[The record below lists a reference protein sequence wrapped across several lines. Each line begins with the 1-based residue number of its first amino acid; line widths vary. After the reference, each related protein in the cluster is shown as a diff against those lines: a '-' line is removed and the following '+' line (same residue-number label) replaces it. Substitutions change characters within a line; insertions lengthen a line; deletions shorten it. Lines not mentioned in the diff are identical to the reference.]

1 MSSNQTAVDKLS
13 QILTD
18 YCNSFGTKSPDNEKL
33 KNLLSKV
40 SDDQGYELLSSITDT
55 DRYGDTVLTSAAFM
69 GQTELCVTV
78 NARPAVT
85 VLT

>member
-40 SDDQGYELLSSITDT
+40 SDDQRYELLSSITDT

-69 GQTELCVTV
+69 
-78 NARPAVT
+78 
-85 VLT
+85 